1 FPLKLPS
8 IPEVH
13 DSIGVSVSL
22 SGYRHGIT
30 IILKIS
36 RQIWFCQL
44 LLETP
49 SKNHS
54 IPHSISDTFK
64 DSSWR

>member
-1 FPLKLPS
+1 M
-8 IPEVH
+8 
-13 DSIGVSVSL
+13 
-22 SGYRHGIT
+22 
-30 IILKIS
+30 KIS

-54 IPHSISDTFK
+54 IPRSISDTFK
-64 DSSWR
+64 DSSWREG